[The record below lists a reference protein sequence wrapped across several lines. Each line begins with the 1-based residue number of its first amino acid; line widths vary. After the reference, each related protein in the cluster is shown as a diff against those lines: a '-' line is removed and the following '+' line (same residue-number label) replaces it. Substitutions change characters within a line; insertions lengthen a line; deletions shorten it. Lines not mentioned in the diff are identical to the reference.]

1 MRRDPRSF
9 LWDVREAAD
18 AIKQFTQGRRFD
30 DYATDLMLRSAV
42 ERQFEI
48 IGEALSQL
56 TRVDEVLA
64 ARIPE
69 LRQIIGFRNA
79 LIHGYDQ
86 IDDDKES
93 GAIQS

>member
-9 LWDVREAAD
+9 FWDVREAAD
-18 AIKQFTQGRRFD
+18 AIKQFTQGRSFGE
-30 DYATDLMLRSAV
+30 YATDLMLRSAV

-56 TRVDEVLA
+56 TRVDAVLA

-69 LRQIIGFRNA
+69 LRRIIGFRNA
-79 LIHGYDQ
+79 LIQGYDQ
-86 IDDDKES
+86 AHNPD
-93 GAIQS
+93 